1 MPSLSTSSS
10 VFGRFRRHNQDITSP
25 PLQTSPQD
33 IPTITEESGSPV
45 DETYSGAVENERT
58 RFLQGHGHGHKRES
72 SILSLSNSV
81 HDIRRSVSLR
91 SHRSQPSV
99 SSHGHRSRLSAAYTP
114 SSRSPDGDLAAPIS
128 PPRYDQS
135 RTKLSVS
142 TNNFGRQTKSTD
154 NLHVL
159 SPPPLEST
167 PAVPPL
173 TAIDTGSKHN
183 PFSMLASGPP
193 AFRRHAT
200 DRPSLGGQAS
210 FSRDSHAT
218 QSMNGASLQ
227 PSATL
232 QHVASNGQNPSAVY
246 QQIRDTAAKRI
257 ATIEYLKRV
266 HEGDVYYFSTL
277 HYAPANLASLPSMH
291 PLKLGRRSTSYLLLG
306 YSLPALLELNSGTP
320 LEYLKAL
327 SALLQEFETYQN
339 LAGFDQS
346 GSSLSRGRVGQMF
359 KSGMGLGKGTG
370 KGRRASGT
378 PDSIAMEAQQS
389 MIGSSVGSNGLAS
402 PPETPMPVNP
412 VGHDFQHLLT
422 PNLPFD
428 PDFGITFATLCDTL
442 TETYTNLLALI
453 PNPDL
458 CSAAVGDAFVKA
470 DKSIRKILV
479 ANVMREF
486 EDNSRANI
494 KTEVAGL
501 GRLVLGGLM

>member
-1 MPSLSTSSS
+1 MPETESS
-10 VFGRFRRHNQDITSP
+10 
-25 PLQTSPQD
+25 
-33 IPTITEESGSPV
+33 
-45 DETYSGAVENERT
+45 

-81 HDIRRSVSLR
+81 NDIRRSVSLR

-114 SSRSPDGDLAAPIS
+114 SSRSPDGEPIPIS
-128 PPRYDQS
+128 PPRRD
-135 RTKLSVS
+135 RTRNKLSVS
-142 TNNFGRQTKSTD
+142 INPLGRQTKSTD

-159 SPPPLEST
+159 SPPPLDAA

-173 TAIDTGSKHN
+173 TAVDTGSKHN
-183 PFSMLASGPP
+183 PFSMLASGAPP
-193 AFRRHAT
+193 FRRHAS

-210 FSRDSHAT
+210 FSGS
-218 QSMNGASLQ
+218 QGMNGPALQ
-227 PSATL
+227 PAAPL

-246 QQIRDTAAKRI
+246 QQIRDTASKRI
-257 ATIEYLKRV
+257 GTIEYLKRV

-277 HYAPANLASLPSMH
+277 HYAPSNLSTLPSMH

-339 LAGFDQS
+339 LAGFDTT

-359 KSGMGLGKGTG
+359 KSGIGLGKGAG

-378 PDSIAMEAQQS
+378 PDSIALDMQHAS
-389 MIGSSVGSNGLAS
+389 MIGLPGGSNGLAS

-442 TETYTNLLALI
+442 VETYTNLLALI